1 MKRSSASDFKKNK
14 KLCLSTTSPTNSNN
28 SSDNNDNDN
37 DDVNNHHHHNNSN
50 NNTSTDNN
58 INLNNNNI
66 SNLKND
72 NCTIPKKSKMTTTLE
87 QIKDMILRLDKGD
100 LDYCITRTLPDTST
114 IPKTT
119 DGVADEDDKEDISF
133 QLQKALKNIAQR
145 QLKLETENKRYRIAI
160 KQQHHLLTHDDY
172 KPTTKDKREEG
183 KESIVNKNKAT
194 TASTTDNGI
203 TPEDCI
209 SSFRTSPML
218 EKLQLSPPGTY
229 LIITSTKDICYIFNV
244 ICQFIRCM
252 FDSDKR
258 TSMSRLCRPSSASCF
273 GCP

>member
-1 MKRSSASDFKKNK
+1 MKRSSTSDFKKNK

-28 SSDNNDNDN
+28 SSDNDQEI
-37 DDVNNHHHHNNSN
+37 NNNNNNSN
-50 NNTSTDNN
+50 NNSTDNN
-58 INLNNNNI
+58 INLNNNNN
-66 SNLKND
+66 SNSKND
-72 NCTIPKKSKMTTTLE
+72 NCNISKESKMTTTLE

-100 LDYCITRTLPDTST
+100 LDYCITRTLPETST
-114 IPKTT
+114 IPKNA
-119 DGVADEDDKEDISF
+119 DEVADEDISF

-183 KESIVNKNKAT
+183 KESIVNKNKTTTT
-194 TASTTDNGI
+194 TASTMDNGT

-218 EKLQLSPPGTY
+218 EKLQLSPPGT
-229 LIITSTKDICYIFNV
+229 
-244 ICQFIRCM
+244 
-252 FDSDKR
+252 
-258 TSMSRLCRPSSASCF
+258 
-273 GCP
+273 